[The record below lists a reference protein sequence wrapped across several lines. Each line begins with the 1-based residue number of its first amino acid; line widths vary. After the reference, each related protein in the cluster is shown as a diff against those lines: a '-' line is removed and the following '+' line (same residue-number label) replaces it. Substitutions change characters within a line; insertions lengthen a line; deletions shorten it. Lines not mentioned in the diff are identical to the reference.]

1 MVCKLATRIFFQRFV
16 LLLIILSIGPVI
28 WMLTIYKEELVWEV
42 KTKHLMQKVLKVARQ
57 VEEWK
62 TSISPSKISPTPK
75 PLQLCPSLS
84 PFLRGATDLKFD
96 AHLTLE
102 QVWKKNPK
110 VQRGMFAPE
119 KCQPIQRVA
128 ILIPYRNRERHLLY
142 LLEHLHPFL
151 QRQLLDY
158 GIYVIQQAGNN
169 VFNRAKLLNVGFLE
183 AVKERKWD
191 CFIFHDV
198 DLIPENDF
206 NLYQCDN
213 EPKHFVVGRN
223 STGYKLRFK
232 SYFGGVTA
240 MTAKQ
245 FVQVNGF
252 SNLYWGWGGE
262 DDDLLQR
269 AKQQKMKLVRPDP
282 EIARYTMI
290 FHKRDKGNEVN
301 KNRWNLLRNVSKQWK
316 EDGLNSCSY
325 NMIAEDHQPLYI
337 NITVDI
343 GSPHH
348 NPQVSNRNAPPVIN
362 GI

>member
-223 STGYKLRFK
+223 STGYK
-232 SYFGGVTA
+232 
-240 MTAKQ
+240 
-245 FVQVNGF
+245 
-252 SNLYWGWGGE
+252 
-262 DDDLLQR
+262 